1 MIDTAHSLGLE
12 FHAWLN
18 PLRVKTAESPAALAD
33 NNPYTLLAG
42 RVPPVLYGVGGRGVT

>member
-18 PLRVKTAESPAALAD
+18 PLRVKTAETPAALAD

-42 RVPPVLYGVGGRGVT
+42 STPSTLWSGRAGCT